1 MSKLGQR
8 VFYFNNLESE
18 SGLLQSKLGVIS
30 ALWIIVVLSFL
41 SALAVKKQL
50 YKHLVFCPFHS
61 LIDNDND
68 DGSNDP
74 DSGNNVQ

>member
-1 MSKLGQR
+1 M
-8 VFYFNNLESE
+8 
-18 SGLLQSKLGVIS
+18 
-30 ALWIIVVLSFL
+30 VLSFL

-68 DGSNDP
+68 DDSNDN
-74 DSGNNVQ
+74 GNNVVSGLNGLTRLTL